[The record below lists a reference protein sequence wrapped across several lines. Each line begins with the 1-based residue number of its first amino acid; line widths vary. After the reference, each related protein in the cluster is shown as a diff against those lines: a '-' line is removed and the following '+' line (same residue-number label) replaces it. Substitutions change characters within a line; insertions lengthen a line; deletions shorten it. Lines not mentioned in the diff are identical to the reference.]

1 MKPIETMSDTEF
13 TELVQRAVALPS
25 APPELVRQAVDAW
38 RAAQPSAVQAAAR
51 QALRR
56 LVAVLSFDSWGAAPV
71 AYGVRSA
78 GQEIRHLLFSADG
91 RDIDLR
97 LAPRDGRFA
106 LTGQVLGP
114 DGWGVAELTTEPG
127 ELGQIGPLRAVALD
141 DMGEFHI
148 DGLDRG
154 RYVLTLRLGVDE
166 IELPPID
173 VGAPAP

>member
-1 MKPIETMSDTEF
+1 MKPIEQMTDTEF
-13 TELVQRAVALPS
+13 TDLVQRAVALPS
-25 APPELVRQAVDAW
+25 APVELVQRAVDAW
-38 RAAQPSAVQAAAR
+38 QAAQPSPLQAAAR
-51 QALRR
+51 EVLRR
-56 LVAVLSFDSWGAAPV
+56 VAAVLSFDSWAAAPV

-78 GQEIRHLLFSADG
+78 GHDVRHLLFSADG

-114 DGWGVAELTTEPG
+114 DGWGVVELTVEAA
-127 ELGQIGPLRAVALD
+127 EIGQSGPLRAVALD
-141 DMGEFHI
+141 DMGEFHM
-148 DGLDRG
+148 DGIDRG

>member
-1 MKPIETMSDTEF
+1 MKPIEQMTSEEF
-13 TELVQRAVALPS
+13 TELVQKAAALPS
-25 APPELVRQAVDAW
+25 APAELVRRAVDAW
-38 RAAQPSAVQAAAR
+38 QSAQPSPLQAAAQ

-56 LVAVLSFDSWGAAPV
+56 VVAVLSFDSWGTAPV

-78 GQEIRHLLFSADG
+78 AEEVRHLLFSAYG

-97 LAPRDGRFA
+97 LAPRGSRFA

-114 DGWGVAELTTEPG
+114 DGWGVAELTAQPG
-127 ELGQIGPLRAVALD
+127 EAGQMGPRQAVALD
-141 DMGEFHI
+141 DMGEFHM
-148 DGLDRG
+148 DGIERG

-173 VGAPAP
+173 VGAAPP